1 MSLESSSIPSGAWQC
16 WARQSSVWPP
26 IGEYCIGWLLR
37 QRNYWKLIWAVKAI
51 IWWLRNNWQTGE
63 RREPTSGGGR
73 VVRARG
79 EERGAIITSSC
90 NLHLQQTVCLLNEMQ
105 LDVSFIPSQSSE
117 LIEKR
122 RVSLMNV
129 FGSIQ
134 VIEPFTFFLPKNRTI
149 CMFFSCLMMFQMRGE
164 CAPSVRAFKGF
175 DWTEIP
181 FNIKVLEQL
190 PSDTPHNHSFQ
201 IPGNDKRRGMNRK
214 ILPHCLLINLTE
226 TSKFDIYFAI
236 CGYYMKIL
244 YPLPNYCLW
253 TNLLA
258 SQLRKNITTF
268 FCFNKV
274 KNAFCLYYF

>member
-16 WARQSSVWPP
+16 WARQWSVWPP

-105 LDVSFIPSQSSE
+105 LDGSFILSQSSE
-117 LIEKR
+117 LIEKGFS
-122 RVSLMNV
+122 VSLLNV

-134 VIEPFTFFLPKNRTI
+134 VIEPFTYFFLFFTQNRTI
-149 CMFFSCLMMFQMRGE
+149 CMFFSCLMMF
-164 CAPSVRAFKGF
+164 
-175 DWTEIP
+175 
-181 FNIKVLEQL
+181 
-190 PSDTPHNHSFQ
+190 
-201 IPGNDKRRGMNRK
+201 
-214 ILPHCLLINLTE
+214 
-226 TSKFDIYFAI
+226 
-236 CGYYMKIL
+236 
-244 YPLPNYCLW
+244 
-253 TNLLA
+253 
-258 SQLRKNITTF
+258 
-268 FCFNKV
+268 
-274 KNAFCLYYF
+274 